1 MQVSQSINTERLRL
15 IPATVKSMEA
25 EIHSPASLASY
36 LKLRLPKY
44 WPPPL
49 NDDASQRWMLAYLQQ
64 HEGSRWG
71 MWYITLP
78 GRPSQL
84 VGNCGYKGAPKKGAV
99 EIGYAI
105 APEFQR
111 KGYASEAVR
120 GLLRFAFAAEEVK
133 RVLAETLPE
142 LTPSIGVL
150 RKCGFHHVQGG
161 SEPGIL
167 RFSIARA
174 RWNNA
179 TTGHN
184 RRQRES

>member
-1 MQVSQSINTERLRL
+1 MQVSQSIRTERLHL
-15 IPATVKSMEA
+15 IPASVKSMEA
-25 EIHSPASLASY
+25 EIRSPASLASY

-49 NDDASQRWMLAYLQQ
+49 NDEASQRWMLAYLQK

-71 MWYITLP
+71 MWYITIP

-84 VGNCGYKGAPKKGAV
+84 IGNCGYKGAPQKGAV

-105 APEFQR
+105 APEFQ
-111 KGYASEAVR
+111 KNGYASEAVR
-120 GLLRFAFAAEEVK
+120 GLLRFAFAEAEVK

-150 RKCGFHHVQGG
+150 RKCNFRRVQGG
-161 SEPGIL
+161 SEPGVI
-167 RFSIARA
+167 RFSITRP
-174 RWNNA
+174 RWNNGMA
-179 TTGHN
+179 T
-184 RRQRES
+184 